1 MLTPYEKY
9 IVCIMRSD
17 REKAAALI
25 AWAEECHQQ
34 FDGAL
39 QKPDDRP

>member
-1 MLTPYEKY
+1 MLTTYEKY
-9 IVCIMRSD
+9 IVYIMQSD

-39 QKPDDRP
+39 QKLDDRQ